1 VGSSSSFLVVL
12 DLASILLSHR
22 SWLSLVECLCRSFR
36 LPLEFSSLR
45 KAFFCLI
52 RFLSCR
58 SRFQYSSSVPD
69 LIYLFLASSRHAFF
83 SCSPDPVSVQKIFLR
98 LLFFARSSVSMSRF
112 RSSRTTR
119 VSEFLPGFP
128 AQELQENFIVFVGT
142 ILSLSLVGAAASC
155 CAQGSVRKV
164 LSPDFSSSHVV
175 FGCCVPFCPA
185 PISVSFLTSFFCSWN
200 PHGQSASL
208 GPLLVFFVRIFFVS
222 AE

>member
-128 AQELQENFIVFVGT
+128 AKNCRKTSLFLLERFCLYLWLVLLLRAARKDLCARSCRLIFPPLT
-142 ILSLSLVGAAASC
+142 LSLVAASRFVQLRFPC
-155 CAQGSVRKV
+155 
-164 LSPDFSSSHVV
+164 LS
-175 FGCCVPFCPA
+175 
-185 PISVSFLTSFFCSWN
+185 
-200 PHGQSASL
+200 
-208 GPLLVFFVRIFFVS
+208 
-222 AE
+222 